1 MVKRIKAQH
10 QRHGRQWLL
19 GTVSALS
26 LLATAHAKADQV
38 TVKDG
43 DTVWDLANQYQTS
56 VNAIE
61 DANPHVK
68 KINSSVDLI
77 YAGQQLELSKNSTVS
92 QTSAVDSDS
101 YTVKSG
107 DTLSQI
113 SERLHVSL
121 ADLVSWNHLSN
132 PDQLVIGQ
140 QLIVKGTAT
149 VSQTPAST
157 SVAEASNTAV
167 SVSSVTDTSAA
178 SQAVVQS
185 APVDS
190 AESTVLDRADAVNN
204 AASPASQAG
213 ESAAAS
219 NQAAS
224 SAVTPAQNLTN
235 SAEQSSM
242 VGSSQSSAAN
252 TVQADTNASPNDQP
266 ASTAAASSTSE
277 AAPVEQAAASS
288 TASAT
293 AAISSADAISESTS
307 TEQSAQPTV
316 ASSVA
321 ESTSLVATDSSVTS
335 DQTTTAD
342 YSGTVASTSSEQSN
356 TNSTAATADATSTS
370 TSEQSSANSA
380 AATADA
386 TSTSTSE
393 QSSANSAAATTD
405 TAASTNGSSD
415 LTTGSVVSLAVKLAN
430 ANIPYVWGG
439 ASLSGMDCSGLVD
452 YVFQNTE
459 GISLPH
465 YTVSLESCVS
475 QHSVAEAQPGDILF
489 WGDHGSTYHCAIYI
503 GNNQY
508 VAAPQP
514 GQNVE
519 IETISPYFM
528 PSFAGTVIR

>member
-132 PDQLVIGQ
+132 PDQLAIGQ
-140 QLIVKGTAT
+140 QLIVKGTAAA
-149 VSQTPAST
+149 SQTPAST
-157 SVAEASNTAV
+157 SAAEASNTAV
-167 SVSSVTDTSAA
+167 SVPATANAGSV
-178 SQAVVQS
+178 SQTVVQT
-185 APVDS
+185 APVVS
-190 AESTVLDRADAVNN
+190 AESTASDGTDSNSN
-204 AASPASQAG
+204 AAAQASQAD
-213 ESAAAS
+213 EPAAALS
-219 NQAAS
+219 QAATPAVTSAQDLTSGTEQSSTAAS
-224 SAVTPAQNLTN
+224 SEMV
-235 SAEQSSM
+235 SAE
-242 VGSSQSSAAN
+242 SSAAN
-252 TVQADTNASPNDQP
+252 MASADTVSSFDDQS
-266 ASTAAASSTSE
+266 AATTAASSTSE
-277 AAPVEQAAASS
+277 TVPVEQTAASS
-288 TASAT
+288 TTTTA
-293 AAISSADAISESTS
+293 AAISSADAINESAS
-307 TEQSAQPTV
+307 AEQPTQSTV

-321 ESTSLVATDSSVTS
+321 ASTSQQAASSTSPAAADSSAAST
-335 DQTTTAD
+335 QTATTD
-342 YSGTVASTSSEQSN
+342 YSTAAASTSSS
-356 TNSTAATADATSTS
+356 S
-370 TSEQSSANSA
+370 TSEQAGANSTTVA
-380 AATADA
+380 AD
-386 TSTSTSE
+386 
-393 QSSANSAAATTD
+393 TT
-405 TAASTNGSSD
+405 ASTNSSSD

-452 YVFQNTE
+452 YVFQNAE

-475 QHSVAEAQPGDILF
+475 QHSVAEAQPGDVLF
-489 WGDHGSTYHCAIYI
+489 WGNHGSTYHCAIYI

>member
-1 MVKRIKAQH
+1 MVKRIKAQR
-10 QRHGRQWLL
+10 QRYGRQWLL

-56 VNAIE
+56 VKAIE

-140 QLIVKGTAT
+140 QLIVKGTAAA
-149 VSQTPAST
+149 SQTPASI
-157 SVAEASNTAV
+157 SAAEASNTAV
-167 SVSSVTDTSAA
+167 SVPATTNASSV
-178 SQAVVQS
+178 SQAVVQT
-185 APVDS
+185 APVVS
-190 AESTVLDRADAVNN
+190 AESTASDGADSNSN
-204 AASPASQAG
+204 AASQASQAD
-213 ESAAAS
+213 EPAAAPS
-219 NQAAS
+219 QAAT
-224 SAVTPAQNLTN
+224 SAVTSAQDLT
-235 SAEQSSM
+235 SSTEQSSAE
-242 VGSSQSSAAN
+242 SSAADMAS
-252 TVQADTNASPNDQP
+252 ADTVSSFDDQS
-266 ASTAAASSTSE
+266 AATTAASSTSE
-277 AAPVEQAAASS
+277 TVPVEQTAASS
-288 TASAT
+288 TTTTA
-293 AAISSADAISESTS
+293 AAISSADAINESAS
-307 TEQSAQPTV
+307 AEQPTQSTV

-321 ESTSLVATDSSVTS
+321 ESTSQQADSSTS
-335 DQTTTAD
+335 LATAD
-342 YSGTVASTSSEQSN
+342 SSAASTQTATTDYSIAAASSSTSEQAS
-356 TNSTAATADATSTS
+356 TNSTAGTADSAVSTS
-370 TSEQSSANSA
+370 S
-380 AATADA
+380 
-386 TSTSTSE
+386 
-393 QSSANSAAATTD
+393 
-405 TAASTNGSSD
+405 SSD

-452 YVFQNTE
+452 YVFQNAE

-489 WGDHGSTYHCAIYI
+489 WGNHGSTYHCAIYI

-528 PSFAGTVIR
+528 PSFAGTVIH

>member
-140 QLIVKGTAT
+140 QLIVKGTAAAI
-149 VSQTPAST
+149 QTPAST
-157 SVAEASNTAV
+157 SAAEASNTAV
-167 SVSSVTDTSAA
+167 SVPATANAGSVSQTVVQTAPVVSAESTASDGTDSNSNAA
-178 SQAVVQS
+178 SQA
-185 APVDS
+185 
-190 AESTVLDRADAVNN
+190 
-204 AASPASQAG
+204 SQAD
-213 ESAAAS
+213 EPAAALS
-219 NQAAS
+219 QAATPAVTSAQDLTSGTEQSSTAAS
-224 SAVTPAQNLTN
+224 SEMV
-235 SAEQSSM
+235 SAE
-242 VGSSQSSAAN
+242 SSAAN
-252 TVQADTNASPNDQP
+252 MASADTVSSFDDQS
-266 ASTAAASSTSE
+266 AATTAASSTSE
-277 AAPVEQAAASS
+277 TVPVEQTAASS
-288 TASAT
+288 TTTTA
-293 AAISSADAISESTS
+293 AAISSADAINESAS
-307 TEQSAQPTV
+307 AEQPTQSTV

-321 ESTSLVATDSSVTS
+321 ESTNQQAASSTSLAAADSSAAST
-335 DQTTTAD
+335 QTATTD
-342 YSGTVASTSSEQSN
+342 YSTAAASTSSS
-356 TNSTAATADATSTS
+356 S
-370 TSEQSSANSA
+370 TSEQAGANSTTVA
-380 AATADA
+380 A
-386 TSTSTSE
+386 
-393 QSSANSAAATTD
+393 D
-405 TAASTNGSSD
+405 TAASTNSSSD

-452 YVFQNTE
+452 YVFQNAE

-475 QHSVAEAQPGDILF
+475 QHSVAEAQPGDVLF
-489 WGDHGSTYHCAIYI
+489 WGNHGSTYHCAIYI

>member
-1 MVKRIKAQH
+1 MVKRIKAQR

-56 VNAIE
+56 VKAIE
-61 DANPHVK
+61 DVNPHVK

-140 QLIVKGTAT
+140 QLIVKGTAAA
-149 VSQTPAST
+149 SQTPASI
-157 SVAEASNTAV
+157 SAAEASNTAV
-167 SVSSVTDTSAA
+167 SVPATTNASSV
-178 SQAVVQS
+178 SQAVVQTAS
-185 APVDS
+185 VVS
-190 AESTVLDRADAVNN
+190 AESTASDGADSNSNAV
-204 AASPASQAG
+204 SQASQAD
-213 ESAAAS
+213 EPAAAPSQAATSAVTSAQDLTSSTEQSSAAAS
-219 NQAAS
+219 S
-224 SAVTPAQNLTN
+224 EMI
-235 SAEQSSM
+235 SAE
-242 VGSSQSSAAN
+242 SSAADMAS
-252 TVQADTNASPNDQP
+252 ADTVSSFDDQ
-266 ASTAAASSTSE
+266 SAASSTSE
-277 AAPVEQAAASS
+277 TVSVEQTTASS
-288 TASAT
+288 TATTA
-293 AAISSADAISESTS
+293 AAISSADAISESAS
-307 TEQSAQPTV
+307 AEQPMQSTV

-321 ESTSLVATDSSVTS
+321 ESTSQQADSSTS
-335 DQTTTAD
+335 LATAD
-342 YSGTVASTSSEQSN
+342 SSAASTQ
-356 TNSTAATADATSTS
+356 TATTDYSTAAASSS
-370 TSEQSSANSA
+370 TSEQ
-380 AATADA
+380 
-386 TSTSTSE
+386 
-393 QSSANSAAATTD
+393 
-405 TAASTNGSSD
+405 ASTNSTVGTADSAVSTSSSSD

-452 YVFQNTE
+452 YVFQNAE

-489 WGDHGSTYHCAIYI
+489 WGNHGSTYHCAIYI

-528 PSFAGTVIR
+528 PSFAGTVIH

>member
-140 QLIVKGTAT
+140 QLIVKGTAAA
-149 VSQTPAST
+149 SQTPAST
-157 SVAEASNTAV
+157 SAAEASNTAV
-167 SVSSVTDTSAA
+167 SVPATANAGSVSQTVVQTAPVVSAESTASDGTDSNSNAA
-178 SQAVVQS
+178 SQA
-185 APVDS
+185 
-190 AESTVLDRADAVNN
+190 
-204 AASPASQAG
+204 SQAD
-213 ESAAAS
+213 EPAAALS
-219 NQAAS
+219 QAATPAVTSAQDLTSGTEQSSTAAS
-224 SAVTPAQNLTN
+224 SEMV
-235 SAEQSSM
+235 SAE
-242 VGSSQSSAAN
+242 SSAAN
-252 TVQADTNASPNDQP
+252 IASADTVSSFDDQS
-266 ASTAAASSTSE
+266 AATTAASSTSE
-277 AAPVEQAAASS
+277 TVPVEQTAASS
-288 TASAT
+288 TTTA
-293 AAISSADAISESTS
+293 AAISSADATNESAS
-307 TEQSAQPTV
+307 AEQPTQSTV

-321 ESTSLVATDSSVTS
+321 ESTNQQAASSTSLAAADSSAAST
-335 DQTTTAD
+335 QTATTD
-342 YSGTVASTSSEQSN
+342 YSTAAASTSSS
-356 TNSTAATADATSTS
+356 S
-370 TSEQSSANSA
+370 TSEQAGANSTTVA
-380 AATADA
+380 A
-386 TSTSTSE
+386 
-393 QSSANSAAATTD
+393 D
-405 TAASTNGSSD
+405 TAASTNSSSD

-452 YVFQNTE
+452 YVFQNAE

-475 QHSVAEAQPGDILF
+475 QHSVAEAQPGDVLF
-489 WGDHGSTYHCAIYI
+489 WGNHGSTYHCAIYI

>member
-1 MVKRIKAQH
+1 MVKRIKAQR

-56 VNAIE
+56 VKAIE

-140 QLIVKGTAT
+140 QLIVKGTAAA
-149 VSQTPAST
+149 SQTPASI
-157 SVAEASNTAV
+157 SAAEASNTAV
-167 SVSSVTDTSAA
+167 SVPATTNASSV
-178 SQAVVQS
+178 SQAVVQT
-185 APVDS
+185 APVVS
-190 AESTVLDRADAVNN
+190 AESTASDGADSNSNAV
-204 AASPASQAG
+204 SQASQAD
-213 ESAAAS
+213 EPAAAPS
-219 NQAAS
+219 QAAT
-224 SAVTPAQNLTN
+224 SAVTSAQDLT
-235 SAEQSSM
+235 SSTEQSSAE
-242 VGSSQSSAAN
+242 SSAADMAS
-252 TVQADTNASPNDQP
+252 ADTVSSFDDQ
-266 ASTAAASSTSE
+266 SAASSTSE
-277 AAPVEQAAASS
+277 TVSVEQTTASS
-288 TASAT
+288 TATTA
-293 AAISSADAISESTS
+293 AAISSADAISESAS
-307 TEQSAQPTV
+307 AEQPMQSTV

-321 ESTSLVATDSSVTS
+321 ESTSQQADSSTS
-335 DQTTTAD
+335 LATAD
-342 YSGTVASTSSEQSN
+342 SSAASTQ
-356 TNSTAATADATSTS
+356 TATTDYSTAAASSS
-370 TSEQSSANSA
+370 TSEQVSTNSTVG
-380 AATADA
+380 TADSA
-386 TSTSTSE
+386 VSTSS
-393 QSSANSAAATTD
+393 
-405 TAASTNGSSD
+405 SSD

-452 YVFQNTE
+452 YVFQNAE

-465 YTVSLESCVS
+465 YTVSLESCAS

-489 WGDHGSTYHCAIYI
+489 WGNHGSTYHCAIYI

-528 PSFAGTVIR
+528 PSFAGTVIH

>member
-1 MVKRIKAQH
+1 MVKRIKAQR

-56 VNAIE
+56 VKAIE

-140 QLIVKGTAT
+140 QLIVKGTAAA
-149 VSQTPAST
+149 SQTPASI
-157 SVAEASNTAV
+157 SAAEASNTAV
-167 SVSSVTDTSAA
+167 SVPATTNASSV
-178 SQAVVQS
+178 SQAVVQT
-185 APVDS
+185 APVVS
-190 AESTVLDRADAVNN
+190 AESTASDGADSNSN
-204 AASPASQAG
+204 AASQASQAD
-213 ESAAAS
+213 EPAAAPS
-219 NQAAS
+219 QAAT
-224 SAVTPAQNLTN
+224 SAVTSVQDLT
-235 SAEQSSM
+235 SSTEQSSAE
-242 VGSSQSSAAN
+242 SSAADMAS
-252 TVQADTNASPNDQP
+252 ADTVSSFDDQS
-266 ASTAAASSTSE
+266 AATTAASSTSE
-277 AAPVEQAAASS
+277 TVPVEQTAASS
-288 TASAT
+288 TTTTA
-293 AAISSADAISESTS
+293 AAISSADAINESAS
-307 TEQSAQPTV
+307 AEQPTQSTV

-321 ESTSLVATDSSVTS
+321 ESTSQQADSSTS
-335 DQTTTAD
+335 LATAD
-342 YSGTVASTSSEQSN
+342 SSAASTQTATTDYSIAAASSSTSEQAS
-356 TNSTAATADATSTS
+356 TNSTAGTADSAVSTS
-370 TSEQSSANSA
+370 S
-380 AATADA
+380 
-386 TSTSTSE
+386 
-393 QSSANSAAATTD
+393 
-405 TAASTNGSSD
+405 SSD

-452 YVFQNTE
+452 YVFQNAE

-489 WGDHGSTYHCAIYI
+489 WGNHGSTYHCAIYI

-528 PSFAGTVIR
+528 PSFAGTVIH

>member
-140 QLIVKGTAT
+140 QLIVKGTAAA
-149 VSQTPAST
+149 SQTPAST
-157 SVAEASNTAV
+157 SAAEASNTAV
-167 SVSSVTDTSAA
+167 SVPATANAGSVSQTVVQTAPVVSAESTASDGTDSNSNAA
-178 SQAVVQS
+178 SQA
-185 APVDS
+185 
-190 AESTVLDRADAVNN
+190 
-204 AASPASQAG
+204 SQAD
-213 ESAAAS
+213 EPAAALS
-219 NQAAS
+219 QAATPAVTSAQDLTSSTEQSSTAAS
-224 SAVTPAQNLTN
+224 SEMV
-235 SAEQSSM
+235 SAE
-242 VGSSQSSAAN
+242 SSAAN
-252 TVQADTNASPNDQP
+252 MASADTVSSFDDQS
-266 ASTAAASSTSE
+266 AATTAASSTSE
-277 AAPVEQAAASS
+277 TVPVEQTAASS
-288 TASAT
+288 TTTTA
-293 AAISSADAISESTS
+293 AAISSADAINESAS
-307 TEQSAQPTV
+307 AEQPMQSTV

-321 ESTSLVATDSSVTS
+321 ESTSQQADSSTS
-335 DQTTTAD
+335 LATAD
-342 YSGTVASTSSEQSN
+342 SSAASTQTATTDYSTAAASSSTSEQAS
-356 TNSTAATADATSTS
+356 TNSTAGTAD
-370 TSEQSSANSA
+370 SAV
-380 AATADA
+380 
-386 TSTSTSE
+386 
-393 QSSANSAAATTD
+393 
-405 TAASTNGSSD
+405 STNSSSD

-452 YVFQNTE
+452 YVFQNAE

-489 WGDHGSTYHCAIYI
+489 WGNHGSTYHCAIYI

>member
-10 QRHGRQWLL
+10 QRNGRQWLL

-56 VNAIE
+56 VKAIE

-77 YAGQQLELSKNSTVS
+77 YAGQQLKLSKNSTVS

-107 DTLSQI
+107 DTLNQI

-140 QLIVKGTAT
+140 QLIVKGTAAA
-149 VSQTPAST
+149 SQTPAST
-157 SVAEASNTAV
+157 SAAEASNTAV
-167 SVSSVTDTSAA
+167 SVPATTSASSV
-178 SQAVVQS
+178 SQAVVQT
-185 APVDS
+185 APVVS
-190 AESTVLDRADAVNN
+190 AESTASDGADSNSN
-204 AASPASQAG
+204 AASQASQAD
-213 ESAAAS
+213 EPAAAPSQAATSAVTSAQDLTSSTEQSSAAAS
-219 NQAAS
+219 S
-224 SAVTPAQNLTN
+224 EMV
-235 SAEQSSM
+235 SAE
-242 VGSSQSSAAN
+242 SSAADMAS
-252 TVQADTNASPNDQP
+252 ADTVSSFDDQ
-266 ASTAAASSTSE
+266 SAASSTSE
-277 AAPVEQAAASS
+277 TVPVEQTAASS
-288 TASAT
+288 TATTA
-293 AAISSADAISESTS
+293 AAISSADAISESAS
-307 TEQSAQPTV
+307 AEQPMQSTV

-321 ESTSLVATDSSVTS
+321 ESTSQQADSSTS
-335 DQTTTAD
+335 LATAD
-342 YSGTVASTSSEQSN
+342 SSAASTQTATTDYSTAAASSSTSEQAS
-356 TNSTAATADATSTS
+356 TNSTAGTAD
-370 TSEQSSANSA
+370 SAV
-380 AATADA
+380 
-386 TSTSTSE
+386 
-393 QSSANSAAATTD
+393 
-405 TAASTNGSSD
+405 STNSSSD

-452 YVFQNTE
+452 YVFQNAE

-475 QHSVAEAQPGDILF
+475 QHSVAEAQPGDVLF
-489 WGDHGSTYHCAIYI
+489 WGNHGSTYHCAIYI

-508 VAAPQP
+508 VAAPRP

-528 PSFAGTVIR
+528 PSFAGTVIH

>member
-92 QTSAVDSDS
+92 QTSAVDSDP

-140 QLIVKGTAT
+140 QLIVKGTAAA
-149 VSQTPAST
+149 SQTPAST
-157 SVAEASNTAV
+157 SAAEASNTAV
-167 SVSSVTDTSAA
+167 SVPATTNASSV
-178 SQAVVQS
+178 SQAVVQT
-185 APVDS
+185 APVVS
-190 AESTVLDRADAVNN
+190 AESTASDGADSNSN
-204 AASPASQAG
+204 AASQASQAD
-213 ESAAAS
+213 EPAAAPSQAATSAVTSAQDLTSSTEQSSAAAS
-219 NQAAS
+219 S
-224 SAVTPAQNLTN
+224 EMV
-235 SAEQSSM
+235 SAE
-242 VGSSQSSAAN
+242 SSAADMAS
-252 TVQADTNASPNDQP
+252 ADTVSSFDDQS
-266 ASTAAASSTSE
+266 AATTAASSTSE
-277 AAPVEQAAASS
+277 TVPVEQTAASS
-288 TASAT
+288 TATTA
-293 AAISSADAISESTS
+293 AAISSADAISESASAEQPT
-307 TEQSAQPTV
+307 QSAV

-321 ESTSLVATDSSVTS
+321 ESTNQQAASSTSLAAVNSSAASTQTATT
-335 DQTTTAD
+335 D
-342 YSGTVASTSSEQSN
+342 YSTAAASTSSS
-356 TNSTAATADATSTS
+356 S
-370 TSEQSSANSA
+370 TSEQAGANSTTVA
-380 AATADA
+380 A
-386 TSTSTSE
+386 
-393 QSSANSAAATTD
+393 D
-405 TAASTNGSSD
+405 TAASTNSSSD

-452 YVFQNTE
+452 YVFQNAE

-489 WGDHGSTYHCAIYI
+489 WGNHGSTYHCAIYI

>member
-1 MVKRIKAQH
+1 MVKRIKAQR

-56 VNAIE
+56 VKAIE

-140 QLIVKGTAT
+140 QLIVKGTVAA
-149 VSQTPAST
+149 SQTPASI
-157 SVAEASNTAV
+157 SAAEASNTAV
-167 SVSSVTDTSAA
+167 SVPATTNASSV
-178 SQAVVQS
+178 SQAVVQT
-185 APVDS
+185 APVVS
-190 AESTVLDRADAVNN
+190 AESTASDGADSNSNAV
-204 AASPASQAG
+204 SQASQAD
-213 ESAAAS
+213 EPAAAPSQAATSAVTSAQDLTSSTEQSSAAAS
-219 NQAAS
+219 S
-224 SAVTPAQNLTN
+224 EMI
-235 SAEQSSM
+235 SAE
-242 VGSSQSSAAN
+242 SSAADMAS
-252 TVQADTNASPNDQP
+252 ADTVSSFDDQ
-266 ASTAAASSTSE
+266 SAASSTSE
-277 AAPVEQAAASS
+277 TVSVEQTTASS
-288 TASAT
+288 TSTTA
-293 AAISSADAISESTS
+293 AAISSADAISESAS
-307 TEQSAQPTV
+307 AEQPMQSTV

-321 ESTSLVATDSSVTS
+321 ESTSQQADSSTS
-335 DQTTTAD
+335 LATAD
-342 YSGTVASTSSEQSN
+342 SSAASTQ
-356 TNSTAATADATSTS
+356 TATTDYSTAAASSS
-370 TSEQSSANSA
+370 TSEQ
-380 AATADA
+380 
-386 TSTSTSE
+386 
-393 QSSANSAAATTD
+393 
-405 TAASTNGSSD
+405 ASTNSTVGTADSAVSTSSSSD

-452 YVFQNTE
+452 YVFQNAE

-489 WGDHGSTYHCAIYI
+489 WGNHGSTYHCAIYI

-528 PSFAGTVIR
+528 PSFAGTVIH

>member
-121 ADLVSWNHLSN
+121 ADLVSWNHLGN

-140 QLIVKGTAT
+140 QLIVKGTAAA
-149 VSQTPAST
+149 SQTPAST
-157 SVAEASNTAV
+157 SAAEASNTAV
-167 SVSSVTDTSAA
+167 SVPATANASSVSQTVVQTAPVVSAESTASDGTDSNSNAA
-178 SQAVVQS
+178 SQA
-185 APVDS
+185 
-190 AESTVLDRADAVNN
+190 
-204 AASPASQAG
+204 SQAD
-213 ESAAAS
+213 EPAAALS
-219 NQAAS
+219 QAATPAVTSAQDLTSGTEQSSTAAS
-224 SAVTPAQNLTN
+224 SEMV
-235 SAEQSSM
+235 SAE
-242 VGSSQSSAAN
+242 SSAAN
-252 TVQADTNASPNDQP
+252 MASADTVSSFDDQS
-266 ASTAAASSTSE
+266 AATTAASSTSE
-277 AAPVEQAAASS
+277 TVPVEQTAASS
-288 TASAT
+288 TTTTA
-293 AAISSADAISESTS
+293 AAISSADAISESAS
-307 TEQSAQPTV
+307 AEQPTQSTV

-321 ESTSLVATDSSVTS
+321 ESTNQQAASSTSLAAVNSSAASTQTATT
-335 DQTTTAD
+335 D
-342 YSGTVASTSSEQSN
+342 YSTAAASTSSS
-356 TNSTAATADATSTS
+356 S
-370 TSEQSSANSA
+370 TSEQAGANSTTVA
-380 AATADA
+380 A
-386 TSTSTSE
+386 
-393 QSSANSAAATTD
+393 D
-405 TAASTNGSSD
+405 TAASTNSSSD

-452 YVFQNTE
+452 YVFQNAE

-489 WGDHGSTYHCAIYI
+489 WGNHGSTYHCAIYI

>member
-56 VNAIE
+56 VKAIE

-140 QLIVKGTAT
+140 QLIVKGTAAA
-149 VSQTPAST
+149 SQTPAST
-157 SVAEASNTAV
+157 SAAEASNTAV
-167 SVSSVTDTSAA
+167 SVPATTNASSV
-178 SQAVVQS
+178 SQAVVQT
-185 APVDS
+185 APVVS
-190 AESTVLDRADAVNN
+190 AESTASDGADSNSN
-204 AASPASQAG
+204 AASQASQAD
-213 ESAAAS
+213 EPAAAPSQAATSAVTSAQDLTSSTEQSSAAAS
-219 NQAAS
+219 S
-224 SAVTPAQNLTN
+224 EMV
-235 SAEQSSM
+235 SAE
-242 VGSSQSSAAN
+242 SSAAD
-252 TVQADTNASPNDQP
+252 TASADTVSSFDDQ
-266 ASTAAASSTSE
+266 SAASSTSE
-277 AAPVEQAAASS
+277 TVPVEQTAASS
-288 TASAT
+288 TATTA
-293 AAISSADAISESTS
+293 AAISSADAISESASAEQPMQS
-307 TEQSAQPTV
+307 TVVSSAASTQTATTDYSTAA
-316 ASSVA
+316 ASS
-321 ESTSLVATDSSVTS
+321 STSE
-335 DQTTTAD
+335 Q
-342 YSGTVASTSSEQSN
+342 AS
-356 TNSTAATADATSTS
+356 TNSTAGTAD
-370 TSEQSSANSA
+370 SAV
-380 AATADA
+380 
-386 TSTSTSE
+386 
-393 QSSANSAAATTD
+393 
-405 TAASTNGSSD
+405 STNSSSD

-452 YVFQNTE
+452 YVFQNAE
-459 GISLPH
+459 GIPLPH

-489 WGDHGSTYHCAIYI
+489 WGNHGSTYHCAIYI

-528 PSFAGTVIR
+528 PSFAGTVIH

>member
-140 QLIVKGTAT
+140 QLIVKGTAAA
-149 VSQTPAST
+149 SQTPAST
-157 SVAEASNTAV
+157 SAAEASNTAV
-167 SVSSVTDTSAA
+167 SVPATANAGSVSQTVVQTAPVVSAESTASDGTDSNSNAA
-178 SQAVVQS
+178 SQA
-185 APVDS
+185 
-190 AESTVLDRADAVNN
+190 
-204 AASPASQAG
+204 SQAD
-213 ESAAAS
+213 EPAAALS
-219 NQAAS
+219 QAATPAATSAQDLTSGTEQSSTAAS
-224 SAVTPAQNLTN
+224 SEMV
-235 SAEQSSM
+235 SAE
-242 VGSSQSSAAN
+242 SSAAN
-252 TVQADTNASPNDQP
+252 MASADTVSSFDDQS
-266 ASTAAASSTSE
+266 AATTAASSTSE
-277 AAPVEQAAASS
+277 TVPVEQTAASS
-288 TASAT
+288 TTTTA
-293 AAISSADAISESTS
+293 AAISSADAINESAS
-307 TEQSAQPTV
+307 AEQPTQSTV

-321 ESTSLVATDSSVTS
+321 ESTSQQAASSTSPAAADSSAAST
-335 DQTTTAD
+335 QTATTD
-342 YSGTVASTSSEQSN
+342 YSTAAASTSSSSMSEQAGA
-356 TNSTAATADATSTS
+356 NSTTVAAD
-370 TSEQSSANSA
+370 
-380 AATADA
+380 
-386 TSTSTSE
+386 
-393 QSSANSAAATTD
+393 TT
-405 TAASTNGSSD
+405 ASTNSSSD

-452 YVFQNTE
+452 YVFQNAE

-489 WGDHGSTYHCAIYI
+489 WGNHGSTYHCAIYI

>member
-56 VNAIE
+56 VKAIE

-68 KINSSVDLI
+68 KISSSVDLI
-77 YAGQQLELSKNSTVS
+77 YAGQQLELSKNSTAS
-92 QTSAVDSDS
+92 QASAVDSDS

-140 QLIVKGTAT
+140 QLIVKGTAAA
-149 VSQTPAST
+149 SQTPAST
-157 SVAEASNTAV
+157 SAAEASNTAV
-167 SVSSVTDTSAA
+167 SVPATTNASSV
-178 SQAVVQS
+178 SQAVVQT
-185 APVDS
+185 APVVSSESTASDS
-190 AESTVLDRADAVNN
+190 AASINN
-204 AASPASQAG
+204 AASQTSQAD
-213 ESAAAS
+213 EPAAAS
-219 NQAAS
+219 SQAP
-224 SAVTPAQNLTN
+224 AVTSAQNLN
-235 SAEQSSM
+235 SSAEQSSTAE
-242 VGSSQSSAAN
+242 SSETVSAESAA
-252 TVQADTNASPNDQP
+252 ADTASADTVSSFDDQS
-266 ASTAAASSTSE
+266 AATAAASSASE
-277 AAPVEQAAASS
+277 TAPVEQTAASS
-288 TASAT
+288 TAST
-293 AAISSADAISESTS
+293 AMAISSADANSESASAEQPT
-307 TEQSAQPTV
+307 QSAV

-321 ESTSLVATDSSVTS
+321 ESTSQQADSTSLVAADSSAAST
-335 DQTTTAD
+335 QTATTD
-342 YSGTVASTSSEQSN
+342 YSTAAASTSSS
-356 TNSTAATADATSTS
+356 S
-370 TSEQSSANSA
+370 TSEQASTNNTAVA
-380 AATADA
+380 A
-386 TSTSTSE
+386 
-393 QSSANSAAATTD
+393 D
-405 TAASTNGSSD
+405 TAASTNSSSD

-452 YVFQNTE
+452 YVFQNAE

-489 WGDHGSTYHCAIYI
+489 WGNHGSTYHCAIYI

>member
-1 MVKRIKAQH
+1 M
-10 QRHGRQWLL
+10 
-19 GTVSALS
+19 S

-140 QLIVKGTAT
+140 QLIVKGTAAA
-149 VSQTPAST
+149 SQTPAST
-157 SVAEASNTAV
+157 SAAEASNTAV
-167 SVSSVTDTSAA
+167 SVPATANAGSVSQTVVQTAPVVSAESTASDGTDSNSNAA
-178 SQAVVQS
+178 SQA
-185 APVDS
+185 
-190 AESTVLDRADAVNN
+190 
-204 AASPASQAG
+204 SQAD
-213 ESAAAS
+213 EPAAALS
-219 NQAAS
+219 QAATPAVTSAQDLTSGTEQSSTAAS
-224 SAVTPAQNLTN
+224 SEMV
-235 SAEQSSM
+235 SAE
-242 VGSSQSSAAN
+242 SSAAN
-252 TVQADTNASPNDQP
+252 MASADTVSSFDDQS
-266 ASTAAASSTSE
+266 AATTAASSTSE
-277 AAPVEQAAASS
+277 TVPVEQTAASS
-288 TASAT
+288 TTTTA
-293 AAISSADAISESTS
+293 AAISSADAINESAS
-307 TEQSAQPTV
+307 AEQPTQSTV

-321 ESTSLVATDSSVTS
+321 ESTNQQAASSTSLAAADSSAAST
-335 DQTTTAD
+335 QTATTD
-342 YSGTVASTSSEQSN
+342 YSTAAASTSSS
-356 TNSTAATADATSTS
+356 S
-370 TSEQSSANSA
+370 TSEQAGANSTTVA
-380 AATADA
+380 A
-386 TSTSTSE
+386 
-393 QSSANSAAATTD
+393 D
-405 TAASTNGSSD
+405 TAASTNSSSD

-452 YVFQNTE
+452 YVFQNAE

-475 QHSVAEAQPGDILF
+475 QHSVAEAQPGDVLF
-489 WGDHGSTYHCAIYI
+489 WGNHGSTYHCAIYI

-514 GQNVE
+514 GQNIE

>member
-1 MVKRIKAQH
+1 MVKRIKAQR

-56 VNAIE
+56 VKAIE

-140 QLIVKGTAT
+140 QLIVKGTAAA
-149 VSQTPAST
+149 SQTPASI
-157 SVAEASNTAV
+157 SAAEASNTAV
-167 SVSSVTDTSAA
+167 SVPATTNASSV
-178 SQAVVQS
+178 SQAVVQT
-185 APVDS
+185 APVVS
-190 AESTVLDRADAVNN
+190 AESTASDGADSNSN
-204 AASPASQAG
+204 AASQASQAD
-213 ESAAAS
+213 EPAAAPS
-219 NQAAS
+219 QAAT
-224 SAVTPAQNLTN
+224 SAVTSAQDLT
-235 SAEQSSM
+235 SSTEQSSAE
-242 VGSSQSSAAN
+242 SSAADMAS
-252 TVQADTNASPNDQP
+252 ADTVSSFDDQS
-266 ASTAAASSTSE
+266 AATTAASSTSE
-277 AAPVEQAAASS
+277 TVPVEQTAASS
-288 TASAT
+288 TTTTA
-293 AAISSADAISESTS
+293 AAISSADAINESAS
-307 TEQSAQPTV
+307 AEQPTQSTV

-321 ESTSLVATDSSVTS
+321 ESTSQQADSSTS
-335 DQTTTAD
+335 LATAD
-342 YSGTVASTSSEQSN
+342 SSAASTQTATTDYSTAAASSSTSEQAS
-356 TNSTAATADATSTS
+356 TNSTAGTADSAVSTS
-370 TSEQSSANSA
+370 S
-380 AATADA
+380 
-386 TSTSTSE
+386 
-393 QSSANSAAATTD
+393 
-405 TAASTNGSSD
+405 SSD

-452 YVFQNTE
+452 YVFQNAE

-489 WGDHGSTYHCAIYI
+489 WGNHGSTYHCAIYI

-528 PSFAGTVIR
+528 PSFAGTVIH

>member
-140 QLIVKGTAT
+140 QLIVKGTAAA
-149 VSQTPAST
+149 SQTPAST
-157 SVAEASNTAV
+157 SAAEASNTAV
-167 SVSSVTDTSAA
+167 SVPATANAGSVSQTVVQTAPVVSAESTASDGTDSNSNAA
-178 SQAVVQS
+178 SQA
-185 APVDS
+185 
-190 AESTVLDRADAVNN
+190 
-204 AASPASQAG
+204 SQADEPAAALSQAATPAVTSAQDLTSG
-213 ESAAAS
+213 TEQSSAAAS
-219 NQAAS
+219 S
-224 SAVTPAQNLTN
+224 EMV
-235 SAEQSSM
+235 SAE
-242 VGSSQSSAAN
+242 SSAAN
-252 TVQADTNASPNDQP
+252 MASADTVSSFDDQS
-266 ASTAAASSTSE
+266 AATTAASSTSE
-277 AAPVEQAAASS
+277 TVPVEQTAASS
-288 TASAT
+288 TTTTA
-293 AAISSADAISESTS
+293 AAISSADAINESAS
-307 TEQSAQPTV
+307 AEQPTQSTV

-321 ESTSLVATDSSVTS
+321 ESTNQQAASSTSLAAADSSAAST
-335 DQTTTAD
+335 QTATTD
-342 YSGTVASTSSEQSN
+342 YSTAAASTSSS
-356 TNSTAATADATSTS
+356 S
-370 TSEQSSANSA
+370 TSEQAGANSTTVA
-380 AATADA
+380 A
-386 TSTSTSE
+386 
-393 QSSANSAAATTD
+393 D
-405 TAASTNGSSD
+405 TAASTNSSSD

-452 YVFQNTE
+452 YVFQNAE

-475 QHSVAEAQPGDILF
+475 QHSVAEAQPGDVLF
-489 WGDHGSTYHCAIYI
+489 WGNHGSTYHCAIYI

>member
-1 MVKRIKAQH
+1 MVKRIKAQR

-56 VNAIE
+56 VKAIE

-140 QLIVKGTAT
+140 QLIVKGTAAA
-149 VSQTPAST
+149 SQTPAST
-157 SVAEASNTAV
+157 SAAEASNTAV
-167 SVSSVTDTSAA
+167 SVPATTNASSV
-178 SQAVVQS
+178 SQAVVQT
-185 APVDS
+185 APVVS
-190 AESTVLDRADAVNN
+190 AESTASDGADSNSN
-204 AASPASQAG
+204 AASQASQAD
-213 ESAAAS
+213 EPAAAPSQAATSAVTSAQDLTSSTEQSSAAAS
-219 NQAAS
+219 S
-224 SAVTPAQNLTN
+224 EMV
-235 SAEQSSM
+235 SAE
-242 VGSSQSSAAN
+242 SSAADMAS
-252 TVQADTNASPNDQP
+252 ADTVSSFDDQ
-266 ASTAAASSTSE
+266 SAASSTSE
-277 AAPVEQAAASS
+277 TVPVEQTAASS
-288 TASAT
+288 TATTA
-293 AAISSADAISESTS
+293 AAISSADAISESAS
-307 TEQSAQPTV
+307 AEQPMQSTV

-321 ESTSLVATDSSVTS
+321 ESTSQQADSSTS
-335 DQTTTAD
+335 LATAD
-342 YSGTVASTSSEQSN
+342 SSAASTQTATTDYSTAAASSSTSEQAS
-356 TNSTAATADATSTS
+356 TNSTAGTAD
-370 TSEQSSANSA
+370 SAV
-380 AATADA
+380 
-386 TSTSTSE
+386 
-393 QSSANSAAATTD
+393 
-405 TAASTNGSSD
+405 STNSSSD

-452 YVFQNTE
+452 YVFQNAE

-489 WGDHGSTYHCAIYI
+489 WGNHGSTYHCAIYI

-508 VAAPQP
+508 VAAPRP

-528 PSFAGTVIR
+528 PSFAGTVIH

>member
-10 QRHGRQWLL
+10 RRHGRQWLL

-92 QTSAVDSDS
+92 QTSAIDSDS

-140 QLIVKGTAT
+140 QLIVKGTAAA
-149 VSQTPAST
+149 SQTPAST
-157 SVAEASNTAV
+157 SAAEASNTAV
-167 SVSSVTDTSAA
+167 SVPATANAGSVSQTVVQTAPVVSAESTASDGTDSNSSAA
-178 SQAVVQS
+178 SQA
-185 APVDS
+185 
-190 AESTVLDRADAVNN
+190 
-204 AASPASQAG
+204 SQAD
-213 ESAAAS
+213 EPAAALS
-219 NQAAS
+219 QAATPAVTSAQDLTSGTEQSSTAAS
-224 SAVTPAQNLTN
+224 SEMV
-235 SAEQSSM
+235 SAE
-242 VGSSQSSAAN
+242 SSAAN
-252 TVQADTNASPNDQP
+252 MASADTVSSFDDQS
-266 ASTAAASSTSE
+266 AATTAASSTSE
-277 AAPVEQAAASS
+277 TVPVEQTAASS
-288 TASAT
+288 TTTTA
-293 AAISSADAISESTS
+293 AAISSADAINESAS
-307 TEQSAQPTV
+307 AEQPTQSTV

-321 ESTSLVATDSSVTS
+321 ESTNQQAASSTSLAAADSSAAST
-335 DQTTTAD
+335 QTATTD
-342 YSGTVASTSSEQSN
+342 YSTAAASTSSS
-356 TNSTAATADATSTS
+356 S
-370 TSEQSSANSA
+370 TSEQAGANSTTVA
-380 AATADA
+380 AD
-386 TSTSTSE
+386 
-393 QSSANSAAATTD
+393 TT
-405 TAASTNGSSD
+405 ASTNSSSD

-452 YVFQNTE
+452 YVFQNAE

-475 QHSVAEAQPGDILF
+475 QHSVAEAQPGDVLF
-489 WGDHGSTYHCAIYI
+489 WGNHGSTYHCAIYI

>member
-10 QRHGRQWLL
+10 QRHDRQWLL

-140 QLIVKGTAT
+140 QLIVKGTAAA
-149 VSQTPAST
+149 SQTPAST
-157 SVAEASNTAV
+157 SAAEASNTAV
-167 SVSSVTDTSAA
+167 SVPATANAGSVSQTVVQTAPVVSAESTASDGTDSNSNAA
-178 SQAVVQS
+178 SQA
-185 APVDS
+185 
-190 AESTVLDRADAVNN
+190 
-204 AASPASQAG
+204 SQAD
-213 ESAAAS
+213 EPAAALS
-219 NQAAS
+219 QAATPAVTSAQDLTSGTEQSSTAAS
-224 SAVTPAQNLTN
+224 SEMV
-235 SAEQSSM
+235 SAE
-242 VGSSQSSAAN
+242 SSAAN
-252 TVQADTNASPNDQP
+252 MASADTVSSFDDQS
-266 ASTAAASSTSE
+266 AATTAASSTSE
-277 AAPVEQAAASS
+277 TVPVEQTAASS
-288 TASAT
+288 TTTTA
-293 AAISSADAISESTS
+293 AAISSADAINESAS
-307 TEQSAQPTV
+307 AEQPTQSTV

-321 ESTSLVATDSSVTS
+321 ESTNQQAASSTSLVAADSSAAST
-335 DQTTTAD
+335 QTATTD
-342 YSGTVASTSSEQSN
+342 YSTAAASTSSS
-356 TNSTAATADATSTS
+356 S
-370 TSEQSSANSA
+370 TSEQAGANSTTVA
-380 AATADA
+380 A
-386 TSTSTSE
+386 
-393 QSSANSAAATTD
+393 D
-405 TAASTNGSSD
+405 TAASTNSSSD

-452 YVFQNTE
+452 YVFQNAE

-475 QHSVAEAQPGDILF
+475 QHSVAEAQPGDVLF
-489 WGDHGSTYHCAIYI
+489 WGNHGSTYHCAIYI

>member
-1 MVKRIKAQH
+1 MVKRIKAQR

-38 TVKDG
+38 IVKDG

-56 VNAIE
+56 VKAIE

-140 QLIVKGTAT
+140 QLIVKGTAAA
-149 VSQTPAST
+149 SQTPASI
-157 SVAEASNTAV
+157 SAAEASNTAV
-167 SVSSVTDTSAA
+167 GVPATTNASSV
-178 SQAVVQS
+178 SQAVVQT
-185 APVDS
+185 APVVS
-190 AESTVLDRADAVNN
+190 AESTASDGADSNSN
-204 AASPASQAG
+204 AASQASQAD
-213 ESAAAS
+213 EPAAAPSQAATSAVTSAQDLTSSTEQSSAAAS
-219 NQAAS
+219 S
-224 SAVTPAQNLTN
+224 EMI
-235 SAEQSSM
+235 SAE
-242 VGSSQSSAAN
+242 SSAADMAS
-252 TVQADTNASPNDQP
+252 ADTVSSFDDQS
-266 ASTAAASSTSE
+266 AATTAASSTSE
-277 AAPVEQAAASS
+277 TVPVEQTAASS
-288 TASAT
+288 TTTTA
-293 AAISSADAISESTS
+293 AAISSADAINESAS
-307 TEQSAQPTV
+307 AEQPTQSTV

-321 ESTSLVATDSSVTS
+321 ESTSQQADSSTS
-335 DQTTTAD
+335 LATAD
-342 YSGTVASTSSEQSN
+342 SSAASTQTATTDYSTAAASSSTSEQAS
-356 TNSTAATADATSTS
+356 TNSTAGTADSAVSTS
-370 TSEQSSANSA
+370 S
-380 AATADA
+380 
-386 TSTSTSE
+386 
-393 QSSANSAAATTD
+393 
-405 TAASTNGSSD
+405 SSD

-452 YVFQNTE
+452 YVFQNAE

-489 WGDHGSTYHCAIYI
+489 WGNHGSTYHCAIYI

-528 PSFAGTVIR
+528 PSFAGTVIH

>member
-56 VNAIE
+56 VKAIE

-140 QLIVKGTAT
+140 QLIVKGTAAA
-149 VSQTPAST
+149 SQTPAST
-157 SVAEASNTAV
+157 SAAEASNTAV
-167 SVSSVTDTSAA
+167 SVPATTNASSV
-178 SQAVVQS
+178 SQAVVQT
-185 APVDS
+185 APVVS
-190 AESTVLDRADAVNN
+190 AESTASDGADSNSN
-204 AASPASQAG
+204 AASQASQAD
-213 ESAAAS
+213 EPAAAPSQAATSAVTSAQDLTSSTEQSSAAAS
-219 NQAAS
+219 S
-224 SAVTPAQNLTN
+224 EMV
-235 SAEQSSM
+235 SAE
-242 VGSSQSSAAN
+242 SSAADMAS
-252 TVQADTNASPNDQP
+252 ADTVSSFDDQ
-266 ASTAAASSTSE
+266 SAASSTSE
-277 AAPVEQAAASS
+277 TVPVEQTAASS
-288 TASAT
+288 TATTA
-293 AAISSADAISESTS
+293 AAISSADAISESAS
-307 TEQSAQPTV
+307 AEQPMQSTV

-321 ESTSLVATDSSVTS
+321 ESTSQQADSSTS
-335 DQTTTAD
+335 LATAD
-342 YSGTVASTSSEQSN
+342 SSAASTQTATTDYSTAAASSSTSEQAS
-356 TNSTAATADATSTS
+356 TNSTAGTAD
-370 TSEQSSANSA
+370 SAV
-380 AATADA
+380 
-386 TSTSTSE
+386 
-393 QSSANSAAATTD
+393 
-405 TAASTNGSSD
+405 STNSSSD

-452 YVFQNTE
+452 YVFQNAE

-489 WGDHGSTYHCAIYI
+489 WGNHGSTYHCAIYI

-528 PSFAGTVIR
+528 PSFAGTVIH

>member
-56 VNAIE
+56 VKAIE

-121 ADLVSWNHLSN
+121 ADLVSWNHLIN

-140 QLIVKGTAT
+140 QLIVKGTAAA
-149 VSQTPAST
+149 SQTPAST
-157 SVAEASNTAV
+157 SAAEASNTAV
-167 SVSSVTDTSAA
+167 SVPATTNASSV
-178 SQAVVQS
+178 SQAVVQT
-185 APVDS
+185 APVVS
-190 AESTVLDRADAVNN
+190 AESTASDGADSNSN
-204 AASPASQAG
+204 AASQASQAD
-213 ESAAAS
+213 EPAAAPSQAATSAVTSAQDLTSSTEQSSAAAS
-219 NQAAS
+219 S
-224 SAVTPAQNLTN
+224 EMV
-235 SAEQSSM
+235 SAE
-242 VGSSQSSAAN
+242 SSAADMAS
-252 TVQADTNASPNDQP
+252 ADTVSSFDDQ
-266 ASTAAASSTSE
+266 SAASSTSE
-277 AAPVEQAAASS
+277 TVPVEQTAASS
-288 TASAT
+288 TATTA
-293 AAISSADAISESTS
+293 AAISSADAISESASAEQPMQS
-307 TEQSAQPTV
+307 TVVSSAASTQTATTDYSTAA
-316 ASSVA
+316 ASS
-321 ESTSLVATDSSVTS
+321 STSE
-335 DQTTTAD
+335 Q
-342 YSGTVASTSSEQSN
+342 AS
-356 TNSTAATADATSTS
+356 TNSTAGTAD
-370 TSEQSSANSA
+370 SAV
-380 AATADA
+380 
-386 TSTSTSE
+386 
-393 QSSANSAAATTD
+393 
-405 TAASTNGSSD
+405 STNSSSD

-452 YVFQNTE
+452 YVFQNAE
-459 GISLPH
+459 GIPLPH

-489 WGDHGSTYHCAIYI
+489 WGNHGSTYHCAIYI

-528 PSFAGTVIR
+528 PSFAGTVIH

>member
-132 PDQLVIGQ
+132 PDQLAIGQ
-140 QLIVKGTAT
+140 QLIVKGTAAA
-149 VSQTPAST
+149 SQTPAST
-157 SVAEASNTAV
+157 SAAEASNTAV
-167 SVSSVTDTSAA
+167 SVPATANAGSVSQTVVQTAPVVSAESTASDGTDSNSNAA
-178 SQAVVQS
+178 SQA
-185 APVDS
+185 
-190 AESTVLDRADAVNN
+190 
-204 AASPASQAG
+204 SQAD
-213 ESAAAS
+213 EPAAALS
-219 NQAAS
+219 QAATPAVTSAQDLTSGTEQSSTAAS
-224 SAVTPAQNLTN
+224 SEMV
-235 SAEQSSM
+235 SAE
-242 VGSSQSSAAN
+242 SSAAN
-252 TVQADTNASPNDQP
+252 MASADTVSSFDDQS
-266 ASTAAASSTSE
+266 AATTAASSTSE
-277 AAPVEQAAASS
+277 TVPVEQTAASS
-288 TASAT
+288 TTTTA
-293 AAISSADAISESTS
+293 AAISSADAINESALA
-307 TEQSAQPTV
+307 EQPTQSTV

-321 ESTSLVATDSSVTS
+321 ASTSQQAASSTSPAAADSSVAST
-335 DQTTTAD
+335 QTATTD
-342 YSGTVASTSSEQSN
+342 YSTAAASTSSS
-356 TNSTAATADATSTS
+356 S
-370 TSEQSSANSA
+370 TSEQAGANSTTVA
-380 AATADA
+380 AD
-386 TSTSTSE
+386 
-393 QSSANSAAATTD
+393 TT
-405 TAASTNGSSD
+405 ASTNSSSD

-452 YVFQNTE
+452 YVFQNAE

-475 QHSVAEAQPGDILF
+475 QHSVAEAQPGDVLF
-489 WGDHGSTYHCAIYI
+489 WGNHGSTYHCAIYI

>member
-1 MVKRIKAQH
+1 MVKRIKAQR

-56 VNAIE
+56 VKAIE

-140 QLIVKGTAT
+140 QLIVKGTAAA
-149 VSQTPAST
+149 SQTPAST
-157 SVAEASNTAV
+157 SAAEASNTAV
-167 SVSSVTDTSAA
+167 SVPATTNASSV
-178 SQAVVQS
+178 SQAVVQT
-185 APVDS
+185 APVVS
-190 AESTVLDRADAVNN
+190 AESTASDGAVSNSN
-204 AASPASQAG
+204 AASQASQAD
-213 ESAAAS
+213 EPAAAPSQAATSAVTSAQDLTSSTEQSSAAAS
-219 NQAAS
+219 S
-224 SAVTPAQNLTN
+224 EMV
-235 SAEQSSM
+235 SAE
-242 VGSSQSSAAN
+242 SSAADMAS
-252 TVQADTNASPNDQP
+252 ADTVSSFDDQ
-266 ASTAAASSTSE
+266 SAASSTSE
-277 AAPVEQAAASS
+277 TVPVEQTAASS
-288 TASAT
+288 TATT
-293 AAISSADAISESTS
+293 AVAISSADAISESAS
-307 TEQSAQPTV
+307 AEQPMQSTV

-321 ESTSLVATDSSVTS
+321 ESTSQQADSSTILA
-335 DQTTTAD
+335 TAD
-342 YSGTVASTSSEQSN
+342 SSAASTQ
-356 TNSTAATADATSTS
+356 TATTDYSTAAASSS
-370 TSEQSSANSA
+370 TSEQ
-380 AATADA
+380 
-386 TSTSTSE
+386 
-393 QSSANSAAATTD
+393 
-405 TAASTNGSSD
+405 ASTNNTAGTADSAVSTNSSSD

-452 YVFQNTE
+452 YVFQNAE

-489 WGDHGSTYHCAIYI
+489 WGNHGSTYHCAIYI

-528 PSFAGTVIR
+528 PSFAGTVIH

>member
-1 MVKRIKAQH
+1 MVKRIKAQR

-56 VNAIE
+56 VKAIE

-140 QLIVKGTAT
+140 QLIVKGTA
-149 VSQTPAST
+149 VASQTPASI
-157 SVAEASNTAV
+157 SAAEASNTAV
-167 SVSSVTDTSAA
+167 SVPATTNASSV
-178 SQAVVQS
+178 SQAVVQT
-185 APVDS
+185 APVVS
-190 AESTVLDRADAVNN
+190 AESTASDGADSNSNAV
-204 AASPASQAG
+204 SQASQAD
-213 ESAAAS
+213 EPAAAPSQAATSAVTSAQDLTSSTEQSSAAAS
-219 NQAAS
+219 S
-224 SAVTPAQNLTN
+224 EMI
-235 SAEQSSM
+235 SAE
-242 VGSSQSSAAN
+242 SSAADMAS
-252 TVQADTNASPNDQP
+252 ADTVSSFDDQ
-266 ASTAAASSTSE
+266 SAASSTSE
-277 AAPVEQAAASS
+277 TVSVEQTTASS
-288 TASAT
+288 TATTA
-293 AAISSADAISESTS
+293 AAISSADAISESAS
-307 TEQSAQPTV
+307 AEQPMQSTV

-321 ESTSLVATDSSVTS
+321 ESTSQQADSSTS
-335 DQTTTAD
+335 LATAD
-342 YSGTVASTSSEQSN
+342 SSAASTQ
-356 TNSTAATADATSTS
+356 TATTDYSTAAASSS
-370 TSEQSSANSA
+370 TSEQ
-380 AATADA
+380 
-386 TSTSTSE
+386 
-393 QSSANSAAATTD
+393 
-405 TAASTNGSSD
+405 ASTNSTVGTADSAVSTSSSSD

-452 YVFQNTE
+452 YVFQNAE

-489 WGDHGSTYHCAIYI
+489 WGNHGSTYHCAIYI

-528 PSFAGTVIR
+528 PSFAGTVIH

>member
-140 QLIVKGTAT
+140 QLIVKGTAAA
-149 VSQTPAST
+149 SQTPAST
-157 SVAEASNTAV
+157 SAAEASNTAV
-167 SVSSVTDTSAA
+167 SVPATANAGSVSQTVVQTAPVVSAESTASDGTDSNSNAA
-178 SQAVVQS
+178 SQA
-185 APVDS
+185 
-190 AESTVLDRADAVNN
+190 
-204 AASPASQAG
+204 SQAD
-213 ESAAAS
+213 EPAAALS
-219 NQAAS
+219 QAATPAVTSAQDLTSGTEQSSTAAS
-224 SAVTPAQNLTN
+224 SEMV
-235 SAEQSSM
+235 SAE
-242 VGSSQSSAAN
+242 SSAAN
-252 TVQADTNASPNDQP
+252 MASADTVSSFDDQS
-266 ASTAAASSTSE
+266 AATTAASSTSE
-277 AAPVEQAAASS
+277 TVSVEQTVASS
-288 TASAT
+288 TTTTA
-293 AAISSADAISESTS
+293 AAISSADAINESAS
-307 TEQSAQPTV
+307 AEQPTQSTV

-321 ESTSLVATDSSVTS
+321 ESTNQQAASSTSLAAADSSAAST
-335 DQTTTAD
+335 QTATTD
-342 YSGTVASTSSEQSN
+342 YSTAAASTSSS
-356 TNSTAATADATSTS
+356 S
-370 TSEQSSANSA
+370 TSEQAGANSTTVA
-380 AATADA
+380 A
-386 TSTSTSE
+386 
-393 QSSANSAAATTD
+393 D
-405 TAASTNGSSD
+405 TAASTNSSSD

-452 YVFQNTE
+452 YVFQNAE

-475 QHSVAEAQPGDILF
+475 QHSVAEAQPGDVLF
-489 WGDHGSTYHCAIYI
+489 WGNHGSTYHCAIYI

>member
-1 MVKRIKAQH
+1 MVKRIKAQR

-56 VNAIE
+56 VKAIE

-140 QLIVKGTAT
+140 QLIVKGTAAA
-149 VSQTPAST
+149 SQTPASI
-157 SVAEASNTAV
+157 SAAEASNTAV
-167 SVSSVTDTSAA
+167 SVPATTNASSV
-178 SQAVVQS
+178 SQAVVQT
-185 APVDS
+185 APVVS
-190 AESTVLDRADAVNN
+190 AESTASDGADSNSNAV
-204 AASPASQAG
+204 SQASQAD
-213 ESAAAS
+213 EPAAAPSQAATSAVTSAQDLTSSTEQSSAAAS
-219 NQAAS
+219 S
-224 SAVTPAQNLTN
+224 EMI
-235 SAEQSSM
+235 SAE
-242 VGSSQSSAAN
+242 SSAADMAS
-252 TVQADTNASPNDQP
+252 ADTVSSFDDQ
-266 ASTAAASSTSE
+266 SAASSTSE
-277 AAPVEQAAASS
+277 TVSVEQTTASS
-288 TASAT
+288 TSTTA
-293 AAISSADAISESTS
+293 AAISSADAISESAS
-307 TEQSAQPTV
+307 AEQPMQSTV

-321 ESTSLVATDSSVTS
+321 ESTSQQADSSTS
-335 DQTTTAD
+335 LATAD
-342 YSGTVASTSSEQSN
+342 SSAASTQ
-356 TNSTAATADATSTS
+356 TATTDYSTAAASSS
-370 TSEQSSANSA
+370 TSEQ
-380 AATADA
+380 
-386 TSTSTSE
+386 
-393 QSSANSAAATTD
+393 
-405 TAASTNGSSD
+405 ASTNSTVGTADSAVSTSSSSD

-452 YVFQNTE
+452 YVFQNAE

-489 WGDHGSTYHCAIYI
+489 WGNHGSTYHCAIYI

-528 PSFAGTVIR
+528 PSFAGTVIH

>member
-1 MVKRIKAQH
+1 MVKRIKAQR

-56 VNAIE
+56 VKAIE

-140 QLIVKGTAT
+140 QLIVKGTAAA
-149 VSQTPAST
+149 SQTPASI
-157 SVAEASNTAV
+157 SAAEASNTAV
-167 SVSSVTDTSAA
+167 SVPATTNASSV
-178 SQAVVQS
+178 SQAVVQT
-185 APVDS
+185 APVVS
-190 AESTVLDRADAVNN
+190 AESTASDGADSNSN
-204 AASPASQAG
+204 AASQASQAD
-213 ESAAAS
+213 EPAAAPSQAATSAVTSAQDLTSSTEQSSAAAS
-219 NQAAS
+219 S
-224 SAVTPAQNLTN
+224 EMI
-235 SAEQSSM
+235 SAE
-242 VGSSQSSAAN
+242 SSAADMAS
-252 TVQADTNASPNDQP
+252 ADTVSSFDDQ
-266 ASTAAASSTSE
+266 SAASSTSE
-277 AAPVEQAAASS
+277 TVSVEQTTASS
-288 TASAT
+288 TSTTA
-293 AAISSADAISESTS
+293 AAISSADAISESAS
-307 TEQSAQPTV
+307 AEQPMQSTV

-321 ESTSLVATDSSVTS
+321 ESTSQQADSSTS
-335 DQTTTAD
+335 LATAD
-342 YSGTVASTSSEQSN
+342 SSAASTQ
-356 TNSTAATADATSTS
+356 TATTDYSTAAASSS
-370 TSEQSSANSA
+370 TSEQ
-380 AATADA
+380 
-386 TSTSTSE
+386 
-393 QSSANSAAATTD
+393 
-405 TAASTNGSSD
+405 ASTNSTVGTADSAVSTSSSSD

-452 YVFQNTE
+452 YVFQNAE

-489 WGDHGSTYHCAIYI
+489 WGNHGSTYHCAIYI

-528 PSFAGTVIR
+528 PSFAGTVIH

>member
-56 VNAIE
+56 VKAIE

-77 YAGQQLELSKNSTVS
+77 YAGQQLKLSKNSTVS

-107 DTLSQI
+107 DTLNQI

-140 QLIVKGTAT
+140 QLIVKGTAAA
-149 VSQTPAST
+149 SQTPAST
-157 SVAEASNTAV
+157 SAAEASNTAA
-167 SVSSVTDTSAA
+167 SVPATTNASSV
-178 SQAVVQS
+178 SQAVVQT
-185 APVDS
+185 APVVS
-190 AESTVLDRADAVNN
+190 AESTASDGADSNSN
-204 AASPASQAG
+204 AASQASQAD
-213 ESAAAS
+213 EPAAAPSQAATSAVTSAQDLTSSTEQSSAAAS
-219 NQAAS
+219 S
-224 SAVTPAQNLTN
+224 EMV
-235 SAEQSSM
+235 SAE
-242 VGSSQSSAAN
+242 SSAADMAS
-252 TVQADTNASPNDQP
+252 ADTVSSFDDQ
-266 ASTAAASSTSE
+266 SAASSTSE
-277 AAPVEQAAASS
+277 TVPVEQTAASS
-288 TASAT
+288 TATTA
-293 AAISSADAISESTS
+293 AAISSADAISESAS
-307 TEQSAQPTV
+307 AEQPMQSTV

-321 ESTSLVATDSSVTS
+321 ESTSQQADSSTS
-335 DQTTTAD
+335 LATAD
-342 YSGTVASTSSEQSN
+342 SSAASTQTATTDYSTAAASSSTSEQAS
-356 TNSTAATADATSTS
+356 TNSTAGTAD
-370 TSEQSSANSA
+370 SAV
-380 AATADA
+380 
-386 TSTSTSE
+386 
-393 QSSANSAAATTD
+393 
-405 TAASTNGSSD
+405 STNSSSD

-452 YVFQNTE
+452 YVFQNAE

-475 QHSVAEAQPGDILF
+475 QHSVAEAQPGDVLF
-489 WGDHGSTYHCAIYI
+489 WGNHGSTYHCAIYI

-508 VAAPQP
+508 VAAPRP

-528 PSFAGTVIR
+528 PSFAGTVIH

>member
-56 VNAIE
+56 VKAIE

-140 QLIVKGTAT
+140 QLIVKGTAAA
-149 VSQTPAST
+149 SQTPAST
-157 SVAEASNTAV
+157 SAAEASNTAV
-167 SVSSVTDTSAA
+167 SVPATTNASSV
-178 SQAVVQS
+178 SQAVVQT
-185 APVDS
+185 APVVS
-190 AESTVLDRADAVNN
+190 AESTASDGADSNSN
-204 AASPASQAG
+204 AASQASQAD
-213 ESAAAS
+213 EPAAAPSQAATSAVTSAQDLTSSTEQSSAAAS
-219 NQAAS
+219 S
-224 SAVTPAQNLTN
+224 EMV
-235 SAEQSSM
+235 SAE
-242 VGSSQSSAAN
+242 SSAADMAS
-252 TVQADTNASPNDQP
+252 ADTVSSFDDQS
-266 ASTAAASSTSE
+266 AATTAASSTSE
-277 AAPVEQAAASS
+277 TVPVEQTAASS
-288 TASAT
+288 TATTA
-293 AAISSADAISESTS
+293 AAISSADAISESASAEQPMQS
-307 TEQSAQPTV
+307 TVVSSAASTQTATTDYSTAA
-316 ASSVA
+316 ASS
-321 ESTSLVATDSSVTS
+321 STSE
-335 DQTTTAD
+335 Q
-342 YSGTVASTSSEQSN
+342 AS
-356 TNSTAATADATSTS
+356 TNSTAGTAD
-370 TSEQSSANSA
+370 SAV
-380 AATADA
+380 
-386 TSTSTSE
+386 
-393 QSSANSAAATTD
+393 
-405 TAASTNGSSD
+405 STNSSSD

-452 YVFQNTE
+452 YVFQNAE
-459 GISLPH
+459 GIPLPH

-489 WGDHGSTYHCAIYI
+489 WGNHGSTYHCAIYI

-528 PSFAGTVIR
+528 PSFAGTVIH

>member
-140 QLIVKGTAT
+140 QLIVKGTAAA
-149 VSQTPAST
+149 SQTPAST
-157 SVAEASNTAV
+157 SAAEASNTAV
-167 SVSSVTDTSAA
+167 SVPATANAGSVSQTVVQTAQVVSAESTASDGTDSNSNAA
-178 SQAVVQS
+178 SQA
-185 APVDS
+185 
-190 AESTVLDRADAVNN
+190 
-204 AASPASQAG
+204 SQAD
-213 ESAAAS
+213 EPAAALS
-219 NQAAS
+219 QAATPAVTSAQDLTSGTEQSSTAAS
-224 SAVTPAQNLTN
+224 SEMV
-235 SAEQSSM
+235 SAE
-242 VGSSQSSAAN
+242 SSAAN
-252 TVQADTNASPNDQP
+252 MASADTVSSFDDQS
-266 ASTAAASSTSE
+266 AATTAASSTSE
-277 AAPVEQAAASS
+277 TVPVEQTAASS
-288 TASAT
+288 TTTTA
-293 AAISSADAISESTS
+293 AAISSADAINESAS
-307 TEQSAQPTV
+307 AEQPTQSTV

-321 ESTSLVATDSSVTS
+321 ESTNQQAASSTSLAAADSSAAST
-335 DQTTTAD
+335 QTATTD
-342 YSGTVASTSSEQSN
+342 YSTAAASTSSS
-356 TNSTAATADATSTS
+356 S
-370 TSEQSSANSA
+370 TSEQAGANSTTVA
-380 AATADA
+380 A
-386 TSTSTSE
+386 
-393 QSSANSAAATTD
+393 D
-405 TAASTNGSSD
+405 TAASTNSSSD

-452 YVFQNTE
+452 YVFQNAE

-475 QHSVAEAQPGDILF
+475 QHSVAEAQPGDVLF
-489 WGDHGSTYHCAIYI
+489 WGNHGSTYHCAIYI

>member
-1 MVKRIKAQH
+1 MVKRIKAQR

-56 VNAIE
+56 VKAIE

-140 QLIVKGTAT
+140 QLIVKRTAAA
-149 VSQTPAST
+149 SQTPASI
-157 SVAEASNTAV
+157 SAAEASNTAV
-167 SVSSVTDTSAA
+167 SVPATTNASSV
-178 SQAVVQS
+178 SQAVVQT
-185 APVDS
+185 APVVS
-190 AESTVLDRADAVNN
+190 AESTASDGADSNSN
-204 AASPASQAG
+204 AASQASQAD
-213 ESAAAS
+213 EPAAAPSQAATSAVTSAQDLTSSTEQSSAAAS
-219 NQAAS
+219 SEMISAESSAADMASADTVSSFDDQSAAS
-224 SAVTPAQNLTN
+224 SA
-235 SAEQSSM
+235 SE
-242 VGSSQSSAAN
+242 
-252 TVQADTNASPNDQP
+252 TV
-266 ASTAAASSTSE
+266 
-277 AAPVEQAAASS
+277 PVEQTTASS
-288 TASAT
+288 TATTA
-293 AAISSADAISESTS
+293 AAISSADAISESAS
-307 TEQSAQPTV
+307 AEQPMQSTV

-321 ESTSLVATDSSVTS
+321 ESTSQQADSSTS
-335 DQTTTAD
+335 LATAD
-342 YSGTVASTSSEQSN
+342 SSAASTQTATTDYSTAAASSSTSEQAS
-356 TNSTAATADATSTS
+356 TNSTAGTADSAVSTS
-370 TSEQSSANSA
+370 S
-380 AATADA
+380 
-386 TSTSTSE
+386 
-393 QSSANSAAATTD
+393 
-405 TAASTNGSSD
+405 SSD

-452 YVFQNTE
+452 YVFQNAE

-489 WGDHGSTYHCAIYI
+489 WGNHGSTYHCAIYI

-528 PSFAGTVIR
+528 PSFAGTVIH

>member
-1 MVKRIKAQH
+1 MVKRIKAQR

-38 TVKDG
+38 TVKDS

-56 VNAIE
+56 VKAIE

-140 QLIVKGTAT
+140 QLIVKGTAAA
-149 VSQTPAST
+149 SQTPASI
-157 SVAEASNTAV
+157 SAAEASNTAV
-167 SVSSVTDTSAA
+167 SVPATTNASSV
-178 SQAVVQS
+178 SQAVVQT
-185 APVDS
+185 APVVS
-190 AESTVLDRADAVNN
+190 AESTASDGADSNSN
-204 AASPASQAG
+204 AASQASQAD
-213 ESAAAS
+213 EPAAAPSQAATSAVTSAQDLTSSTEQSSAAAS
-219 NQAAS
+219 S
-224 SAVTPAQNLTN
+224 EMI
-235 SAEQSSM
+235 SAE
-242 VGSSQSSAAN
+242 SSAADMAS
-252 TVQADTNASPNDQP
+252 ADTVSSFDDQS
-266 ASTAAASSTSE
+266 AATTAASSTSE
-277 AAPVEQAAASS
+277 TVPVEQTAASS
-288 TASAT
+288 TTTTA
-293 AAISSADAISESTS
+293 AAISSADAINESAS
-307 TEQSAQPTV
+307 AEQPTQSTV

-321 ESTSLVATDSSVTS
+321 ESTSQQADSSTS
-335 DQTTTAD
+335 LATAD
-342 YSGTVASTSSEQSN
+342 SSAASTQTATTDYSTAAASSSTSEQAS
-356 TNSTAATADATSTS
+356 TNSTAGTADSAVSTS
-370 TSEQSSANSA
+370 S
-380 AATADA
+380 
-386 TSTSTSE
+386 
-393 QSSANSAAATTD
+393 
-405 TAASTNGSSD
+405 SSD

-452 YVFQNTE
+452 YVFQNAE

-489 WGDHGSTYHCAIYI
+489 WGNHGSTYHCAIYI

-528 PSFAGTVIR
+528 PSFAGTVIH

>member
-56 VNAIE
+56 VKAIE

-140 QLIVKGTAT
+140 QLIVKGTAAA
-149 VSQTPAST
+149 SQTPAST
-157 SVAEASNTAV
+157 SAAEASNTAV
-167 SVSSVTDTSAA
+167 SVPATTNASSVSQTVVQTAPVVSAESTASDGADSNSNAA
-178 SQAVVQS
+178 SQA
-185 APVDS
+185 
-190 AESTVLDRADAVNN
+190 
-204 AASPASQAG
+204 SQAD
-213 ESAAAS
+213 EPAAAPSQAATSAVTSAQDLTSSTEQSSAAAS
-219 NQAAS
+219 S
-224 SAVTPAQNLTN
+224 EMV
-235 SAEQSSM
+235 SAE
-242 VGSSQSSAAN
+242 SSAAD
-252 TVQADTNASPNDQP
+252 TASADTVSSFDDQS
-266 ASTAAASSTSE
+266 AATTAASSTSE
-277 AAPVEQAAASS
+277 TVPVEQTAASS
-288 TASAT
+288 TATTA
-293 AAISSADAISESTS
+293 AAISSADAISESASAEQPMQS
-307 TEQSAQPTV
+307 TVVSSAASTQTATTDYSTAA
-316 ASSVA
+316 ASS
-321 ESTSLVATDSSVTS
+321 STSE
-335 DQTTTAD
+335 Q
-342 YSGTVASTSSEQSN
+342 AS
-356 TNSTAATADATSTS
+356 TNSTAGTAD
-370 TSEQSSANSA
+370 SAV
-380 AATADA
+380 
-386 TSTSTSE
+386 
-393 QSSANSAAATTD
+393 
-405 TAASTNGSSD
+405 STNSSSD

-452 YVFQNTE
+452 YVFQNAE

-489 WGDHGSTYHCAIYI
+489 WGNHGSTYHCAIYI

-528 PSFAGTVIR
+528 PSFAGTVIH

>member
-1 MVKRIKAQH
+1 MVKRIKAQR

-56 VNAIE
+56 VKAIE

-140 QLIVKGTAT
+140 QLIVKGTAAA
-149 VSQTPAST
+149 SQTPASI
-157 SVAEASNTAV
+157 SAAEASNTAV
-167 SVSSVTDTSAA
+167 SVPATTNASSV
-178 SQAVVQS
+178 SQAVVQT
-185 APVDS
+185 APVVS
-190 AESTVLDRADAVNN
+190 AESTASDGADSNSNAV
-204 AASPASQAG
+204 SQASQAD
-213 ESAAAS
+213 EPAAAPSQAATSAVTSAQDLTSSTEQSSAAAS
-219 NQAAS
+219 S
-224 SAVTPAQNLTN
+224 EMI
-235 SAEQSSM
+235 SAE
-242 VGSSQSSAAN
+242 SSAADMAS
-252 TVQADTNASPNDQP
+252 ADTVSSFDDQ
-266 ASTAAASSTSE
+266 SAASSTSE
-277 AAPVEQAAASS
+277 TVSVEQTTASS
-288 TASAT
+288 TATTA
-293 AAISSADAISESTS
+293 AAISSADAISESAS
-307 TEQSAQPTV
+307 AEQPMQSTV

-321 ESTSLVATDSSVTS
+321 ESTSQQADSSTS
-335 DQTTTAD
+335 LATAD
-342 YSGTVASTSSEQSN
+342 SSAASTQTATTDYSTAAASSSTSEQAS
-356 TNSTAATADATSTS
+356 TNSTAGTADSAVSTS
-370 TSEQSSANSA
+370 S
-380 AATADA
+380 
-386 TSTSTSE
+386 
-393 QSSANSAAATTD
+393 
-405 TAASTNGSSD
+405 SSD

-452 YVFQNTE
+452 YVFQNAE

-489 WGDHGSTYHCAIYI
+489 WGNHGSTYHCAIYI

-528 PSFAGTVIR
+528 PSFAGTVIH

>member
-1 MVKRIKAQH
+1 MVKRIKAQR

-56 VNAIE
+56 VKAIE

-140 QLIVKGTAT
+140 QLIIKGTAAA
-149 VSQTPAST
+149 SQTPASI
-157 SVAEASNTAV
+157 SAAEASNTAV
-167 SVSSVTDTSAA
+167 SVPATTNASSV
-178 SQAVVQS
+178 SQAVVQT
-185 APVDS
+185 APVVS
-190 AESTVLDRADAVNN
+190 AESTASDGADSNSNAV
-204 AASPASQAG
+204 SQASQAD
-213 ESAAAS
+213 EPAAAPS
-219 NQAAS
+219 QAAT
-224 SAVTPAQNLTN
+224 SAVTSAQDLT
-235 SAEQSSM
+235 SSTEQSSAE
-242 VGSSQSSAAN
+242 SSAADMAS
-252 TVQADTNASPNDQP
+252 ADTVSSFDDQ
-266 ASTAAASSTSE
+266 SAASSTSE
-277 AAPVEQAAASS
+277 TVSVEQTTASS
-288 TASAT
+288 TATTA
-293 AAISSADAISESTS
+293 AAISSADAISESAS
-307 TEQSAQPTV
+307 AEQPMQSTV

-321 ESTSLVATDSSVTS
+321 ESTSQQADSSTS
-335 DQTTTAD
+335 LATAD
-342 YSGTVASTSSEQSN
+342 SSAASTQ
-356 TNSTAATADATSTS
+356 TATTDYSTAAASSS
-370 TSEQSSANSA
+370 TSEQ
-380 AATADA
+380 
-386 TSTSTSE
+386 
-393 QSSANSAAATTD
+393 
-405 TAASTNGSSD
+405 ASTNSTVGTADSAVSTSNSSD

-452 YVFQNTE
+452 YVFQNAE

-489 WGDHGSTYHCAIYI
+489 WGNHGSTYHCAIYI

-528 PSFAGTVIR
+528 PSFAGTVIH

>member
-77 YAGQQLELSKNSTVS
+77 YAGQQLELSKNGTVS

-132 PDQLVIGQ
+132 PDQLAIGQ
-140 QLIVKGTAT
+140 QLIVKGTAAA
-149 VSQTPAST
+149 SQTPAST
-157 SVAEASNTAV
+157 SAAEASNTAV
-167 SVSSVTDTSAA
+167 SVPATANAGSVSQTVVQTAPVVSAESTASDGTDSNSNAA
-178 SQAVVQS
+178 SQA
-185 APVDS
+185 
-190 AESTVLDRADAVNN
+190 
-204 AASPASQAG
+204 SQAD
-213 ESAAAS
+213 EPAAALS
-219 NQAAS
+219 QAATPAVTSAQDLTSGTEQSSTAAS
-224 SAVTPAQNLTN
+224 SEMV
-235 SAEQSSM
+235 SAE
-242 VGSSQSSAAN
+242 SSAAN
-252 TVQADTNASPNDQP
+252 MASADTVSSFDDQS
-266 ASTAAASSTSE
+266 AATTAASSTSE
-277 AAPVEQAAASS
+277 TVPVEQTAASS
-288 TASAT
+288 TTTTA
-293 AAISSADAISESTS
+293 AAISSADAINESALA
-307 TEQSAQPTV
+307 EQPTQSTV

-321 ESTSLVATDSSVTS
+321 ASTSQQAASSTSPAAADSSAAST
-335 DQTTTAD
+335 QTATTD
-342 YSGTVASTSSEQSN
+342 YSTAAASTSSS
-356 TNSTAATADATSTS
+356 S
-370 TSEQSSANSA
+370 TSEQAGANSTTVA
-380 AATADA
+380 AD
-386 TSTSTSE
+386 
-393 QSSANSAAATTD
+393 TT
-405 TAASTNGSSD
+405 ASTNSSSD

-452 YVFQNTE
+452 YVFQNAE

-475 QHSVAEAQPGDILF
+475 QHSVAEAQPGDVLF
-489 WGDHGSTYHCAIYI
+489 WGNHGSTYHCAIYI